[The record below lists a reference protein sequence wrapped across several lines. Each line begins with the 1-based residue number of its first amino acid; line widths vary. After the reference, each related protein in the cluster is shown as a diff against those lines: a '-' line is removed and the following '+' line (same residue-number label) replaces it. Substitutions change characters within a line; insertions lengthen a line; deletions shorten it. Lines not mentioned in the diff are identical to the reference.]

1 MSAAPGRCNRKA
13 ALTHFTLLDAIGL
26 VGVGL
31 LLVAYGLTVGGKLD
45 PLRPAA
51 LLLNLAGALGIL
63 VSLWGAFN
71 LSALVIETAWALI
84 ALTGLVRWAVRRR

>member
-1 MSAAPGRCNRKA
+1 M
-13 ALTHFTLLDAIGL
+13 LHVTFLDAIGL
-26 VGVGL
+26 LGVFTL
-31 LLVAYGLTVGGKLD
+31 LLAYGLTIAGRVD

-51 LLLNLAGALGIL
+51 LTMNLAGALGIL

-84 ALTGLVRWAVRRR
+84 AVTGLIRWAMRKERR